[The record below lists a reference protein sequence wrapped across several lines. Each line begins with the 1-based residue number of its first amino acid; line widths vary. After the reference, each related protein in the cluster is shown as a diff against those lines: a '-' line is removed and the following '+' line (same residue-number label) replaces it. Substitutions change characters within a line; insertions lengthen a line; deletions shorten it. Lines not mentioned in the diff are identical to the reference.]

1 MPIRRVNSCAARRS
15 FSRETLIDNIR
26 RQSMLSKQPRRTQR
40 ERSDATRA
48 ALVAAATALFAERG
62 FHGTPAELVVG
73 RAGLT
78 SGALYHHFG
87 DKRALFRTV
96 LDAVER
102 RLADRV
108 AAAARTGAD
117 PWQRLELG
125 VDEYLRACAE
135 PEVRRIVLVDG
146 PSVLGWEEWHAMDAA
161 HHLRPLAAAL
171 ATSMRVGQ
179 LDRRPA
185 LPLARVL
192 LGSLTEAGL
201 AGGEG
206 AEDAHAAVRWLLAR
220 LRRP

>member
-1 MPIRRVNSCAARRS
+1 
-15 FSRETLIDNIR
+15 
-26 RQSMLSKQPRRTQR
+26 MLSKQPRRTQR
-40 ERSDATRA
+40 ERSDATRS

-73 RAGLT
+73 RAGVT

-87 DKRALFRTV
+87 DKRALFKSV

-102 RLADRV
+102 RLAQRV
-108 AAAARTGAD
+108 ASAARTGED

-125 VDEYLRACAE
+125 VAEYLRACAE

-146 PSVLGWEEWHAMDAA
+146 PSVLGWEEWHAVDAG

-171 ATSMRVGQ
+171 AAGMRAGQ
-179 LDRRPA
+179 VDRRPP

-192 LGSLTEAGL
+192 LGALTEAGL
-201 AGGEG
+201 AAEEDAEG
-206 AEDAHAAVRWLLAR
+206 AQDAVRWLLTR
-220 LRRP
+220 LRRRPDDR